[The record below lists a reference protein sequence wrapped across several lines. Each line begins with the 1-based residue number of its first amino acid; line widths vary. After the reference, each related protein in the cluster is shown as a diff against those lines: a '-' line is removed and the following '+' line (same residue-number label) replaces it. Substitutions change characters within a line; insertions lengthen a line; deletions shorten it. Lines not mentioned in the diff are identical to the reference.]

1 METDM
6 RDVIIVG
13 GSFAGHAA
21 ALMLGRA
28 RRDVLLLDAG
38 APRNRFAE
46 TSHGFLGQ
54 DGQAPGEIMRIA
66 RGQLAAY
73 GTVEQRAG
81 LAVRAVAEGAG
92 FRLVM
97 EDGREEVARRLVL
110 ATGQRDVL
118 PDLPGLADR
127 WGKSVLH
134 CPYCHGYELNQGPI
148 GVLAAGE
155 MSMHHALMLPDWGPT
170 TLFLQGAFVPN
181 AEQQAALAARG
192 VAVEPVPVMAL
203 EGDGASVRL
212 ADGRLVA
219 LAGLFIA
226 ARTEL
231 ASDLAMQLGCA
242 MAEGPLGDFVV
253 TDERK
258 ATTVPG
264 VFAAGDLAA
273 AMANATLAAAAGM
286 MAGVGAHQSLLAG

>member
-1 METDM
+1 M

-38 APRNRFAE
+38 APRNRFADA
-46 TSHGFLGQ
+46 SHGFLGQ
-54 DGQAPGEIMRIA
+54 DGRAPAEIMEIA

-81 LAVRAVAEGAG
+81 LAVRAVAEADG
-92 FRLVM
+92 FRLAM
-97 EDGREEVARRLVL
+97 ADGSEELARRLVL

-118 PDLPGLADR
+118 PDLPGLAER
-127 WGKSVLH
+127 WGKTVLH
-134 CPYCHGYELNQGPI
+134 CPYCHGYELDQGPI

-155 MSMHHALMLPDWGPT
+155 MAMHQALMLPDWGPT
-170 TLFLQGAFVPN
+170 TLFLQGAFVPS

-192 VAVEPVPVMAL
+192 VAVEPVPVVAL
-203 EGDGASVRL
+203 EGAGASVRL
-212 ADGRLVA
+212 ADGRPEA

-231 ASDLAMQLGCA
+231 ASDLAVQLGCA
-242 MAEGPLGDFVV
+242 MAEGPLGAFVSV
-253 TDERK
+253 DERK
-258 ATTVPG
+258 MSSVRG
-264 VFAAGDLAA
+264 VFAAGDLSAP
-273 AMANATLAAAAGM
+273 MANATLAAAAGM
-286 MAGVGAHQSLLAG
+286 MAGVGAHQSLVAGLG

>member
-1 METDM
+1 M

-38 APRNRFAE
+38 APRNRFADA
-46 TSHGFLGQ
+46 SHGFLGQ
-54 DGQAPGEIMRIA
+54 DGRAPAEIMEIA

-81 LAVRAVAEGAG
+81 LAVRAVAEADG

-97 EDGREEVARRLVL
+97 ADGSEELARRLVL

-127 WGKSVLH
+127 WGKTVLH

-155 MSMHHALMLPDWGPT
+155 MAMHHALMLPDWGPT
-170 TLFLQGAFVPN
+170 TLFLQGAFVPS
-181 AEQQAALAARG
+181 AEQQAALAART
-192 VAVEPVPVMAL
+192 VTVEPVQVVAL

-212 ADGRLVA
+212 ADGRYVA

-226 ARTEL
+226 ARTAL
-231 ASDLAMQLGCA
+231 ASDLAVQLGCA
-242 MAEGPLGDFVV
+242 MAEGPLGAFVSV
-253 TDERK
+253 DERK
-258 ATTVPG
+258 MSSVRG
-264 VFAAGDLAA
+264 VFAAGDLSAP
-273 AMANATLAAAAGM
+273 MANATLAAAAGM
-286 MAGVGAHQSLLAG
+286 MAGVGAHQSLVAGLG

>member
-1 METDM
+1 M

-13 GSFAGHAA
+13 GSFAGQAA

-38 APRNRFAE
+38 APRNRFADA
-46 TSHGFLGQ
+46 SHGFLGQ
-54 DGQAPGEIMRIA
+54 DGRAPAEIMEIA

-81 LAVRAVAEGAG
+81 LAVRAVAEADG

-97 EDGREEVARRLVL
+97 ADGSEELARRLVL

-118 PDLPGLADR
+118 PDLPGLAER
-127 WGKSVLH
+127 WGKTVLH

-155 MSMHHALMLPDWGPT
+155 MAMHQALMLPDWGPT
-170 TLFLQGAFVPN
+170 TLFLQGAFVPD
-181 AEQQAALAARG
+181 AAQQAALAART
-192 VAVEPVPVMAL
+192 VTVEPVQVVAL
-203 EGDGASVRL
+203 EGAGASVRL
-212 ADGRLVA
+212 ADGRHVA

-231 ASDLAMQLGCA
+231 ASDLAVQLGCA
-242 MAEGPLGDFVV
+242 MAEGPLGAFVSV
-253 TDERK
+253 DERK
-258 ATTVPG
+258 MSSVRG
-264 VFAAGDLAA
+264 VFAAGDLSAP
-273 AMANATLAAAAGM
+273 MANATLAAAAGM
-286 MAGVGAHQSLLAG
+286 MAGVGAHQSLVAGLG